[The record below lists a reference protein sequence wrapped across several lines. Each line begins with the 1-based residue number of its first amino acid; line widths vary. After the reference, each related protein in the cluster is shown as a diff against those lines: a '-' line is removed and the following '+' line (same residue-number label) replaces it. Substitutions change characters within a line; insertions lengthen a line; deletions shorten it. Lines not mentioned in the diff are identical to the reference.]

1 MENKITRFIAVDEYT
16 IIILGVNDNEY
27 KMCIVIFIVTYRSRL
42 VGTSIA
48 DLRGQK
54 KISDFQ
60 PGCANSSASFR

>member
-1 MENKITRFIAVDEYT
+1 MKNKITRFIPVDEYT
-16 IIILGVNDNEY
+16 IIIFGVNDNK
-27 KMCIVIFIVTYRSRL
+27 KMCIAIFIVTDRSRL

-54 KISDFQ
+54 NVSDFQ